1 MSTLDDFRRIYPEYA
16 GVDDRILA
24 AALYEKY
31 GQGKDKFDFWLEV
44 TGKGERA
51 TPFETGMAGLKSSL
65 QTLGAAGLERLGF
78 EDAAKEQLAAAEARQ
93 EDIAQ
98 RYRPEVPTAA
108 DIGMSPSRL
117 GTYIMERGAE
127 SLPYMIP
134 PVAGAIAGSLV
145 GGPFGAAVGATAAG
159 VPSFA
164 GSNIRRALEE
174 GETLESASLTKAV
187 GVAVP
192 QAALD
197 AIITRY
203 IPGIGRAGTGSL
215 LRRTVTKAVEGGAV
229 ESLTETAQQALEV
242 AQANPEKLLDMPPEI
257 QTELM
262 EAAIAGGILG
272 AGFGAATG
280 VAGRR
285 EPTAAPAAPAPT
297 PTKPEET
304 PAAPAV
310 PPPATPP
317 TAGPALPGPVT
328 PTVPGPTEP
337 VEPVVPQ
344 GNEWLRQNAKEV
356 EKLNESPITVPVT
369 EEVGQKPA
377 AIKAG
382 EARYFF
388 DPSVTDKDTGSPLL
402 FVDPQNLRDE
412 LATRKISSTAPIR
425 YVDVSTAIDS
435 SLAKSSTPNAA
446 YITDPNLEKSV
457 LASGQDYT
465 YQPPKIAPLRFSSFV
480 DKALYAVGKNENPD
494 QQRIAKQYL
503 VEGLNMSEDEIALKS
518 QEVVSKIDKE
528 IEDNKAAIAKGKPV
542 TDEPITLSRVSQ
554 EPSVI
559 TFPVEARET
568 IGGIDVNTTDP
579 EQRAK
584 LDDIL
589 AKTPLIITAAE
600 KKRLENYAPGVT
612 DLVRDIQLKFF
623 PGLKVKLGAKTGG
636 KTPTGRLFGS
646 QDPSKLTSVPQ
657 KLETEIN
664 VYTDAAYSPQSLL
677 HTIFHEFAHVF
688 ESTWFSTLPKDQLQ
702 AIIQQYVK
710 DVIPLAYQRIAANS
724 IFEGIED
731 GYLTFNST
739 PEDMRNYLLNRVEK
753 DKKGNIVLKGA
764 EKKWFENQ
772 KNYLLSF
779 KEWIAERGANWYT
792 KSERV
797 PKSILQKALKGL
809 YDGLRK
815 IYIEI
820 ANYIGITPDQ
830 GAFEQLLSEIY
841 GRKEMTPA
849 KADYYSIMATRG
861 RAVKEAI
868 KAGVN
873 VPLGAS
879 YQKGS
884 KVINTDMVPGKTEPG
899 YSATGDRLVSETHPL
914 TEKDVE
920 TQGINPALV
929 SPDVPLEMQQIGAF
943 TTARKNQGVWG
954 RLFDFITG
962 RVEGESHAQ
971 AMFRNSVASAIPFL
985 SRVEYKE
992 VGRTI
997 ERMQNVQ
1004 GRISGLISIG
1014 FMDYN
1019 PVTGELKFNN
1029 KYGGL
1034 IKIFDRIGTK
1044 DEDAFQEYAIARREL
1059 DLRKAGKSGL
1069 GYKVT
1074 DAQLKQIIESAPA
1087 HFKEVAAEFENYN
1100 KGMIQFSLDS
1110 GLIPKE
1116 LADRFMS
1123 MFYVPFYRVQDD
1135 GTANMGTLHPKITKA
1150 LEDPKGI
1157 SAFNQDLGIGG
1168 MIERGFYD
1176 NILRNY
1182 STIVASG
1189 LKNIAYNSVAKA
1201 ALTADGKAIDTSI
1214 AEPVGKPGGDGVITY
1229 RVKGGDRYLKI
1240 NDVPMFQ
1247 SLAAMSPKQ
1256 LGAFTEAA
1264 SKAANVLRTGVTIA
1278 PPFQIANLW
1287 RGIIDTYV
1295 KTGMPI
1301 TDLIAGTFKNFREVY
1316 RKGPSYQAILAA
1328 TGFGGY
1334 GYGAGF
1340 RDQAAFMR
1348 RAYTTADIAKPWGL
1362 VMKALDKLEHIGE
1375 ATEMASRVTYRDY
1388 LVKKGVDPATAAYE
1402 AVNLTNFNRSGAG
1415 GGVIGN
1421 TLMHLIPMIP
1431 FLNARVQGLYR
1442 LIETDTAGAP
1452 RSWLAKGTIGIPIA
1466 IVKRGLQLTA
1476 IELALNMIYG
1486 DEDWYKKLSVED
1498 KVANNYFRFNDTVI
1512 AAPRAFEIG
1521 SIYGAIPALILDS
1534 IREKEGS
1541 QFTDGLIHIM
1551 SSTFLFNPIPQ
1562 AVKPIAEVVV
1572 NKDMFTW
1579 RDIETIADKNRLRKE
1594 RFDEST
1600 TEVAKA
1606 LAEVTPFSPKQADI
1620 LVRGYLGT
1628 MGTVFASVVDGFVSE
1643 AGVRPQGYFG
1653 DPVSKLGIAANATG
1667 LSRFVKDP
1675 ELLRNRFIKD
1685 FYDMKLSVTQITRS
1699 IDDAGVAGNL
1709 ESLKE
1714 KLKNDP
1720 AAQSVAKVLNRA
1732 ESRIN
1737 DINKQ
1742 MTSIRMNP
1750 NLSAEEKTKRL
1761 TALRN
1766 LKNQTAEQAFAL
1778 GRKYGYD

>member
-1 MSTLDDFRRIYPEYA
+1 MSTLDDFRRVYPEYA

-98 RYRPEVPTAA
+98 RYKPEVPTAA

-134 PVAGAIAGSLV
+134 PVAGAIAGGLV

-229 ESLTETAQQALEV
+229 ESLTETAQQALEI

-285 EPTAAPAAPAPT
+285 EPTAAP
-297 PTKPEET
+297 
-304 PAAPAV
+304 
-310 PPPATPP
+310 TPP
-317 TAGPALPGPVT
+317 TTPAPGPQ
-328 PTVPGPTEP
+328 PEPQKPGPTEP
-337 VEPVVPQ
+337 QPQVGAPAENDWLQANRDRLQQFNDTPIQAPILTPTTEAAPAPAAGMRRLYFDESAVQDGQYKFYPTQDAFAQTSPQAARYIDVPLTVDLANAANKTVIFANDQ
-344 GNEWLRQNAKEV
+344 DQAEAIKGAKELPV
-356 EKLNESPITVPVT
+356 GTETTAPVT
-369 EEVGQKPA
+369 FA
-377 AIKAG
+377 
-382 EARYFF
+382 
-388 DPSVTDKDTGSPLL
+388 
-402 FVDPQNLRDE
+402 NM
-412 LATRKISSTAPIR
+412 
-425 YVDVSTAIDS
+425 
-435 SLAKSSTPNAA
+435 
-446 YITDPNLEKSV
+446 
-457 LASGQDYT
+457 
-465 YQPPKIAPLRFSSFV
+465 V
-480 DKALYAVGKNENPD
+480 DKALYAFAKKTNPD
-494 QQRIAKQYL
+494 EYNLAQEYLTSGLGMLPEELDTKSKEVETAVDDFLAQRK
-503 VEGLNMSEDEIALKS
+503 DEIQKGQRAPDERVIVPEISKKPT
-518 QEVVSKIDKE
+518 VV
-528 IEDNKAAIAKGKPV
+528 
-542 TDEPITLSRVSQ
+542 
-554 EPSVI
+554 
-559 TFPVEARET
+559 TFPGELKTDKIA
-568 IGGIDVNTTDP
+568 GIDVNTTDP
-579 EQRAK
+579 AEKAK
-584 LDDIL
+584 LQNIL
-589 AKTPLIITAAE
+589 AST
-600 KKRLENYAPGVT
+600 
-612 DLVRDIQLKFF
+612 
-623 PGLKVKLGAKTGG
+623 
-636 KTPTGRLFGS
+636 
-646 QDPSKLTSVPQ
+646 
-657 KLETEIN
+657 ET
-664 VYTDAAYSPQSLL
+664 VYTDDADQKIERAFPGMTKVIRTIQEQMFPGIRLNVSAIEKGTSYGYMDPAGDARTFGVNFSLRAL
-677 HTIFHEFAHVF
+677 GTPDMAVRTLFHEMFHIM
-688 ESTWFSTLPKDQLQ
+688 EYTWLTDLPKDQRN
-702 AIIQQYVK
+702 AIIAQYVRES
-710 DVIPLAYQRIAANS
+710 VPAAARRIAQTS
-724 IFEGIED
+724 IQTRIEQGLMSKD
-731 GYLTFNST
+731 MMQNPEAYLKKHLTVKNGKVQFKNPEQAFGYDIDLTTQGTKAGYYFGFS
-739 PEDMRNYLLNRVEK
+739 
-753 DKKGNIVLKGA
+753 
-764 EKKWFENQ
+764 
-772 KNYLLSF
+772 
-779 KEWIAERGANWYT
+779 EWIAEKGAEWIAGSGRKVDSKLDSAFKKLYENLRTLYY
-792 KSERV
+792 KISEF
-797 PKSILQKALKGL
+797 
-809 YDGLRK
+809 
-815 IYIEI
+815 
-820 ANYIGITPDQ
+820 IGVKPTQ
-830 GAFEQLLSEIY
+830 GAFEQLLSEIW
-841 GRKEMTPA
+841 GQRAATPVKSSTGNTA
-849 KADYYSIMATRG
+849 IIVEAETKAQAAGVPVRGIKIKPTPGIPSRRG
-861 RAVKEAI
+861 RPYKPMPLSSEVLREEGIPEGAVVTRI
-868 KAGVN
+868 
-873 VPLGAS
+873 
-879 YQKGS
+879 
-884 KVINTDMVPGKTEPG
+884 EPG
-899 YSATGDRLVSETHPL
+899 FAGTGDRLVSETHPL

-971 AMFRNSVASAIPFL
+971 AIFRNSVASAIPFL

-1074 DAQLKQIIESAPA
+1074 DAQLKQIINSAPT

-1182 STIVASG
+1182 STIVAAG

-1229 RVKGGDRYLKI
+1229 RVNGGDQYLKI

-1452 RSWLAKGTIGIPIA
+1452 KSWFAKGTVGIPIA
-1466 IVKRGLQLTA
+1466 LVKRGLQLTA

-1685 FYDMKLSVTQITRS
+1685 FYNMKLSVTQITRS